1 MSPHLSYT
9 LYKLI
14 GHTFPLFSQ
23 STKLKEREA
32 SEIFCYIFN
41 FFCPLAICGVKQTKK
56 REP

>member
-14 GHTFPLFSQ
+14 GRTFLLFSQ
-23 STKLKEREA
+23 STKLKEKEVKF
-32 SEIFCYIFN
+32 FCYIFK
-41 FFCPLAICGVKQTKK
+41 FFCPLAICGVKQMKK